1 MIRRERSVCLPN
13 GDFTSQIQVSKWRL
27 KKIDSKPRR
36 LHKNSGLPLESQR
49 KIDSPELRYLK
60 IF

>member
-1 MIRRERSVCLPN
+1 MVILQAKYKSQN
-13 GDFTSQIQVSKWRL
+13 GDL